1 MVKVVVGMS
10 GGVDSSV
17 AAALL
22 KEDGYQVIGVTMQ
35 IWLPE
40 SRQFGGCCGLTA
52 IEDARKVAYKLG
64 IPHYVMNFREVF
76 TDKVIN
82 YFVKEYRRGRTP
94 NPCIRCNQHIKFGAL
109 LEKARGLGADFVA
122 TGHHARI
129 EKGATEGRYLLKKGL
144 DRNKDQSYFLY
155 TLTQGQLSH
164 SLMPI
169 GNLTKEKV
177 REIARDLRLPVAG
190 KPQSQEI
197 CFIPDENYGEF
208 LKDYLPDAEKPG
220 PVLDEGGNI
229 IGSHRGILFHTIGQ
243 RKGLGIAFA
252 EPLYVI
258 AIDAERNAV
267 IVGTKEETLGD
278 ELVASDLNWIAID
291 KPTYP
296 LVTHARIRYRH
307 PEAEAVV
314 TPLDETSVEVKFTR
328 PQLAIT
334 PGQAVVFYQGD
345 TVLGGGTIESTPK
358 SEAAKIESRQI
369 ATRTQRG
376 RE

>member
-1 MVKVVVGMS
+1 MKVVVAMS

-22 KEDGYQVIGVTMQ
+22 KEDGYQVIGVTMR
-35 IWLPE
+35 IWLAE

-82 YFVKEYRRGRTP
+82 YFVQEYRRGRTP
-94 NPCIRCNQHIKFGAL
+94 NPCVRCNQHIKFSAL

-129 EKGATEGRYLLKKGL
+129 EQSEAEDRYLLKKGL

-155 TLTQGQLSH
+155 TLTQEQLSH

-197 CFIPDENYGEF
+197 CFIPDENYGAF
-208 LKDYLPDAEKPG
+208 LKDYLSDAEKPG
-220 PVLDEGGNI
+220 PILDERGNI
-229 IGSHRGILFHTIGQ
+229 IGSHRGIIFHTIGQ
-243 RKGLGIAFA
+243 RKGLGIATG

-258 AIDAERNAV
+258 AIVPERNAI
-267 IVGTKEETLGD
+267 IVGPKEKALAD
-278 ELVASDLNWIAID
+278 ELVASELNWIAFD
-291 KPTYP
+291 KLTHP
-296 LVTHARIRYRH
+296 LTTHSKIRYRH
-307 PEAEAVV
+307 PEAEAII
-314 TPLDETSVEVKFTR
+314 TPLGEDSIHVKFAQ
-328 PQLAIT
+328 PQMAIT
-334 PGQAVVFYQGD
+334 PGQAVIFYDGD
-345 TVLGGGTIESTPK
+345 TVVGGGTIGYTAKPGTTKMDNRKAVK
-358 SEAAKIESRQI
+358 SY
-369 ATRTQRG
+369 G
-376 RE
+376 